1 LIARKRQRAAAHQ
14 WSNLMAE
21 MTWTT
26 LAIGGH
32 VPANKLAEFRE
43 LCDEYFGGFG
53 AVDKPKDLIDRALRD
68 GESVTFA
75 DTLDFGNAD
84 ELEAV
89 CKRWGLTY
97 WKHWDAVGGQFD
109 SGIEIWRPGMERA
122 KEQTATC
129 EQDQPALTMSQLQAL
144 AEQGHTLQQVIEM
157 LDEFS
162 ATKVPPLTIGL
173 DYHEED
179 ENEDSG
185 VAADV

>member
-1 LIARKRQRAAAHQ
+1 MHH

-26 LAIGGH
+26 LAIGG
-32 VPANKLAEFRE
+32 PIPENKFEEFRN

-53 AVDKPKDLIDRALRD
+53 AVDKPNDLIDRALRD

-75 DTLDFGNAD
+75 DALNFGNAD

-89 CKRWGLTY
+89 CKQWGLTY

>member
-1 LIARKRQRAAAHQ
+1 
-14 WSNLMAE
+14 MAE
-21 MTWTT
+21 MSWTT
-26 LAIGGH
+26 FTIGG
-32 VPANKLAEFRE
+32 PIPENKIEEFRT

-53 AVDKPKDLIDRALRD
+53 AVDKPNDLIDRALRD

-75 DTLDFGNAD
+75 DSLNFGNAE
-84 ELEAV
+84 ELECA
-89 CKRWGLTY
+89 CHRWGLTT

-109 SGIEIWRPGMERA
+109 SGIEIWRPGMEHPKA
-122 KEQTATC
+122 QTATC

-144 AEQGHTLQQVIEM
+144 AEQGRTLQQVIEM

-162 ATKVPPLTIGL
+162 ATKVPPLTIGP